1 MKAEDTSFL
10 NLLGGGS
17 RQFVIPVFQRQYSW
31 TETQSS
37 QLLGDVVRVA
47 RRDRKSVV

>member
-31 TETQSS
+31 TETQRPF
-37 QLLGDVVRVA
+37 LPATALGEFQDT
-47 RRDRKSVV
+47 SEM